1 VSEASQAL
9 YVYGVVGAG
18 DVADL
23 DLAAIG
29 AEHASLR
36 AVPHDGI
43 AALVSETDAT
53 DLKAAQQLRVH
64 WRVLQEIV
72 NRTTVLPVRFGT
84 VVASEESVREE
95 FLAPEAERL
104 TTLLEKLSGKV
115 QLSVKGFYEEEPL
128 LREVVT
134 GSPAVA
140 RMKERVDALPEAAG
154 YYDRIRLGELVAA
167 EIERRRERD
176 TAAVLD
182 RLEPIAVAARAE
194 AAGTAD
200 TAVNAAFLVERSRLD
215 DFSGAVAQL
224 AEEVSDRMRIRYVG
238 PLPPYSF
245 AETDAPAGSG
255 AWA

>member
-1 VSEASQAL
+1 VSEAAQAL
-9 YVYGVVGAG
+9 YVYGVVDSGE
-18 DVADL
+18 VADL

-29 AEHASLR
+29 AEQASVR
-36 AVPHDGI
+36 AVPHAGI

-64 WRVLQEIV
+64 WHVLQEIAK
-72 NRTTVLPVRFGT
+72 RTTVLPVRFGT
-84 VVASEESVREE
+84 VVASEASVREE

-104 TTLLEKLSGKV
+104 TALLERLSGKV

-140 RMKERVDALPEAAG
+140 RMKERVDGLPEAAG

-176 TAAVLD
+176 TAAVLE

-194 AAGTAD
+194 AAGTTD
-200 TAVNAAFLVERSRLD
+200 TAVNAAFLVERSRIE

-224 AEEVSDRMRIRYVG
+224 ADELSDRMRMRYVG

-245 AETDAPAGSG
+245 AETDVATGSG
-255 AWA
+255 TWA